1 MSFYIKNSWFLVLK
15 SQFTKT
21 YYESNILQ
29 RTEILKIIKYEINY
43 VINKK
48 RDILSVLFPNNY
60 YSIHLI
66 FFPTTIFIQVIYIR

>member
-1 MSFYIKNSWFLVLK
+1 MSLTFFNELK
-15 SQFTKT
+15 
-21 YYESNILQ
+21 SNILQ

-48 RDILSVLFPNNY
+48 RDILPVLFPNNY

-66 FFPTTIFIQVIYIR
+66 FFLRLFSYKSYILGKLKLFFNNF

>member
-1 MSFYIKNSWFLVLK
+1 MSLTFFNELK
-15 SQFTKT
+15 
-21 YYESNILQ
+21 SNILQ